1 MTGSDTGGNTV
12 QKSKFHYL
20 GSIAQLQTQIE
31 DRRMDT
37 RFRPW
42 LDTRLCLAS
51 VATAAGRLFSVKN
64 FGEVREKA
72 PIFARFKQEIQ

>member
-1 MTGSDTGGNTV
+1 MTGSDTGGSTV

-37 RFRPW
+37 RFR
-42 LDTRLCLAS
+42 TRLCLAS